1 MIVKTCTKP
10 NCKKQHHAK
19 GFCKFHYQQQ
29 YRQEHLINYVYNNL
43 KSNSKRR
50 NKEFD
55 LSFEDF
61 EDFAVLTNYIGKR
74 GRQKDSF
81 SIDRIHNERGYT
93 KDNIRSITV
102 SENSRKGIKMLD
114 AYWDPHENK
123 VIATVKKSWSDI
135 EQSNEKTTFDN
146 CPF

>member
-29 YRQEHLINYVYNNL
+29 YRQKNLIKYIYNNL

-81 SIDRIHNERGYT
+81 SIDRIHNELGYT

-102 SENSRKGIKMLD
+102 SENSRKGTKILD
-114 AYWDPHENK
+114 AYWDDYEK
-123 VIATVKKSWSDI
+123 QVVATVKKSWSDI
-135 EQSNEKTTFDN
+135 EQQKEQSTFED